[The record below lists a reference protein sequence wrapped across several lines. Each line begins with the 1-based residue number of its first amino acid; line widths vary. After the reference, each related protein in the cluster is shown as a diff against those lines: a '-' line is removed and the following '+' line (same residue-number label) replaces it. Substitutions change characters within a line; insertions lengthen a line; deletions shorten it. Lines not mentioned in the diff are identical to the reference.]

1 MLNKNSAGFT
11 LIELLVVIAIIGLL
25 STLSLVALN
34 NARQKARDTLRTADV
49 KQIMTALE
57 LYYTDKGTYPNS
69 VATGGQIATG
79 TPTPTVFMGSVPS
92 NPLPWNDGWCSS
104 TGSGGA
110 NDFSYSRINASSYEI
125 TYCLAGGAG
134 NLKRGVHKATS
145 NGIANP

>member
-1 MLNKNSAGFT
+1 MFKKNKNSAGFT

-25 STLSLVALN
+25 STLSLVALS

-57 LYYTDKGTYPNS
+57 LYYNDLGTYPAS
-69 VATGGQIATG
+69 ISTTTPLKIGSTTFMGQI
-79 TPTPTVFMGSVPS
+79 PQ
-92 NPLPWNDGWCSS
+92 NPKPYADGWCS
-104 TGSGGA
+104 GSA
-110 NDFSYSRINASSYEI
+110 AADFSYNRINASSYEI

-134 NLKRGVHKATS
+134 NIKKGTHKATS